1 METLKTARELYEL
14 GVKVGFEKE
23 KINNYDK
30 EVRTAMEIYAAFA
43 QQESQSISESI
54 KMGIRRKMR
63 QGGI

>member
-14 GVKVGFEKE
+14 GVKVEFEKE

-30 EVRTAMEIYAAFA
+30 EVRTAMEIYAVFA

-54 KMGIRRKMR
+54 IMGIRRKMR